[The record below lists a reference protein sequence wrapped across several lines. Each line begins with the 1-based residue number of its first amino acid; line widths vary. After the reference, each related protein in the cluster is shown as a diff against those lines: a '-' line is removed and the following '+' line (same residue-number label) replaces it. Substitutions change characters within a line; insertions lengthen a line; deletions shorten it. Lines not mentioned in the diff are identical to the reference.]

1 MIVPKLI
8 LFVSLIILQFPV
20 LRCLDAYSLAL
31 PEEGLEN
38 VVNCSYCNKPA
49 EVNCSDC
56 EDSFCRVCYDSMHCK
71 GARLKHRP
79 MKIPHCS
86 YCKFQVATKSCLTC
100 IITEAPRG
108 TMRESVH
115 EAVRGHYCDTCF
127 IHEHDSAEKA
137 LNLHKQRRKDLKN
150 ILAYSSQAYLVNQ
163 YLHQRIITSHH
174 YEDMVQSCEECSTR
188 SSTWRCQDCNQ
199 VYCSSCLIG
208 LHSMGGPFARH
219 KAELLPYF
227 TPEMHI
233 SFKKDINKQLFR
245 HKMEKLNKIEKA
257 RRVAH
262 QFKCAIK
269 IQAWWRMHLYGAR
282 GRKEMKRRRR
292 RQRIAYRAYKRDTI
306 QFRDT
311 PSYKFS
317 AMFGRA
323 PELPTDNREDTA
335 LRKLNIFKKYQA
347 REFINEN
354 REDWGYFR
362 ISRTKPQKGIPKTGF
377 AWGTPEELLDQATQG
392 GYRMPGRV
400 MVVPGEQVLNTTCNL
415 TRILHPGERV
425 RIRNRI
431 FGVVNVTATS
441 VRVNRFWR
449 AGDDLAKPSEEGELM
464 YRVPTYKGEPRRA
477 EYSRRYLAYLVTVE
491 NPVTQVGVAIYRWY
505 SARMLRFAL
514 YMVRANK
521 RNGLREEEQAWR
533 SASVRFADAV
543 RRADSMMASGDHMI
557 SLAGKERVPWQP
569 RPLEEDA
576 LSLGLKKHRPKGL
589 MDQFDRADDF
599 DEVSA
604 LLDEDHSDSEDS
616 WGEDG
621 ELRPKSASQ
630 LRRGSFKSNKVV
642 PIDESSSKSDSMGF
656 DPSVR
661 LEGSVADGASIEGG
675 SVTSSKVGSL
685 LSIVS
690 NKIFNKEEALAVKA
704 AADALYQQEMEEK
717 GDQPKA
723 AADFET
729 IQAQRKEKK
738 GKKKKYEKPEHP
750 WYATADQLDARA
762 EREDKMSLLELSLEA
777 DDWKECIDIMTENTY
792 YQNIKTNELF
802 STVPRAVA
810 AKRQLEFENS
820 KNKKNYDE
828 AQKRIQKLEDMI
840 KNRKLITGGHKK

>member
-1 MIVPKLI
+1 MP
-8 LFVSLIILQFPV
+8 SSCAV
-20 LRCLDAYSLAL
+20 LRYLSAYSLAL

-56 EDSFCRVCYDSMHCK
+56 EDSMCRVCYDSMHCK

-100 IITEAPRG
+100 IITDPPRG
-108 TMRESVH
+108 TIRESIH
-115 EAVRGHYCDTCF
+115 EAERGAYCDTCF
-127 IHEHDSAEKA
+127 VHEHDSCDKA

-174 YEDMVQSCEECSTR
+174 YEDMVQSCEECNTR

-199 VYCSSCLIG
+199 VYCSSCLVG

-227 TPEMHI
+227 TPEMHV

-245 HKMEKLNKIEKA
+245 YKMEKLNQIEKA

-269 IQAWWRMHLYGAR
+269 IQAWWRMLLHGKR

-292 RQRIAYRAYKRDTI
+292 RQRIAYKAYKRDTVL
-306 QFRDT
+306 FRDT
-311 PSYKFS
+311 SSYRFQ
-317 AMFGRA
+317 AMWGRA
-323 PELPTDNREDTA
+323 PELPSDNKEDCA
-335 LRKLNIFKKYQA
+335 LRGLNIFKKYQA
-347 REFINEN
+347 REFILEN

-362 ISRTKPQKGIPKTGF
+362 ISRTKPQKGVPKRGF
-377 AWGTPEELLDQATQG
+377 AWGTSDELLDQATQG
-392 GYRMPGRV
+392 GYRLPGRV
-400 MVVPGEQVLNTTCNL
+400 MVVPGEQVFNTTCNL
-415 TRILHPGERV
+415 IRILHPGERV
-425 RIRNRI
+425 RIRNRL

-449 AGDDLAKPSEEGELM
+449 AGDDNGKPAEEGELM
-464 YRVPTYKGEPRRA
+464 YRAPTYKDEPRRG
-477 EYSRRYLAYLVTVE
+477 EYSRKYLAYAVMVE
-491 NPVTQVGVAIYRWY
+491 NPVTQVGVGIYRWY
-505 SARMLRFAL
+505 SARMLRFSL

-533 SASVRFADAV
+533 AASVRYADAV
-543 RRADSMMASGDHMI
+543 RRADSLVASGDKMV
-557 SLAGKERVPWQP
+557 SLAGQERVPWQP
-569 RPLEEDA
+569 KPLEEDA
-576 LSLGLKKHRPKGL
+576 LSLGLKKQRGKGL
-589 MDQFDRADDF
+589 MGQFESHDDL

-604 LLDEDHSDSEDS
+604 LLDEEEHSSDSEDS

-630 LRRGSFKSNKVV
+630 MRRGSVKNNKVL
-642 PIDESSSKSDSMGF
+642 PIDESSKSDSMGGF
-656 DPSVR
+656 DASVR
-661 LEGSVADGASIEGG
+661 LDEGSIEGG
-675 SVTSSKVGSL
+675 SITSSKMGSL

-690 NKIFNKEEALAVKA
+690 NKIFNTEEAMAVKA
-704 AADALYQQEMEEK
+704 AADVLYQQEMEEK

-738 GKKKKYEKPEHP
+738 GKKKKFEKPEQP

-777 DDWKECIDIMTENTY
+777 DDWKECIDIMTENIY
-792 YQNIKTNELF
+792 YQNVKTNELF

-840 KNRKLITGGHKK
+840 KNRKMITGGHKK